1 MNGFGQGFA
10 DDAVEEGVGSIMP
23 FFLNISLIIRQ
34 TSEVHE
40 EIVDLLRQLRRLQDL
55 QVSIEVRFITVSDD
69 FYELIGVDFDMNLQS
84 DVVGRKSSFAIPN
97 PAAVPGTTGGGTAGT
112 AVAPYL
118 INPIRDHA
126 YGREP
131 LVVGTNGPTNDV
143 TTPSFAPNLGI
154 PFQQNTIDAITPFNS
169 VANVTANMGVAFL
182 SDLEVFFFMTAIQG
196 DQRANVVQAP
206 KVTSFNGAPASV
218 INVRAQNYVAQ
229 LTPVLGAGAV
239 AFQPQIQTFPDGVQ
253 LFVTPV
259 VSADRRYVRMSLN
272 PIFTVLEGFD
282 NFVIPAAVGGGGL
295 GGQSSTINAQV
306 QLPVFTV
313 TTISTTVT
321 VPDGGTVLLGGVK
334 RLQEERNE
342 FGVPILSKTPMID
355 RLFRNV
361 GIGRRTTSLMVMVTP
376 RIIILE
382 EEEERL
388 GIPAIENV
396 TF

>member
-1 MNGFGQGFA
+1 
-10 DDAVEEGVGSIMP
+10 
-23 FFLNISLIIRQ
+23 
-34 TSEVHE
+34 
-40 EIVDLLRQLRRLQDL
+40 
-55 QVSIEVRFITVSDD
+55 
-69 FYELIGVDFDMNLQS
+69 
-84 DVVGRKSSFAIPN
+84 
-97 PAAVPGTTGGGTAGT
+97 
-112 AVAPYL
+112 
-118 INPIRDHA
+118 
-126 YGREP
+126 
-131 LVVGTNGPTNDV
+131 
-143 TTPSFAPNLGI
+143 
-154 PFQQNTIDAITPFNS
+154 
-169 VANVTANMGVAFL
+169 
-182 SDLEVFFFMTAIQG
+182 
-196 DQRANVVQAP
+196 
-206 KVTSFNGAPASV
+206 V